1 MSGTSVIHGIG
12 NGHLSVRASEHGA
25 ELQSICAADGT
36 EYLWQGDAR
45 YWSDRAPTIFP
56 YVARLTDGIYTCEGR
71 EYAMPIHGFAP
82 YADFT
87 FEDVGPGCM
96 RFVLADSAE
105 TLASYPFHFVFSV
118 EYRLEGTSLSI
129 VYSVENRGER
139 PMYFGTGV
147 HPGINVPLEPGVPFE
162 SYKILFG
169 NACSPQRVNF
179 TPDCFIAGGSTPFDL
194 QNGQEIPLRHDI
206 FDDDAIILKD
216 TARKLRLCSPLGKR
230 AVTFEFPNYPIF
242 GLWHWPGKDAP
253 YICLEAWSSL
263 PSRKGVVE
271 DLATQPDLVCLPAN
285 EIWRNAVT
293 LSFE

>member
-1 MSGTSVIHGIG
+1 MLAKEKLFLFVYAIFRSNFPVSCHHRLFYRHIPWHANSPPSRRAAPFSHTDAPESAGLVQTVHDGKSQFLLAGSFRQKAVYIPLVEAPESLIDICR
-12 NGHLSVRASEHGA
+12 NGR
-25 ELQSICAADGT
+25 
-36 EYLWQGDAR
+36 
-45 YWSDRAPTIFP
+45 
-56 YVARLTDGIYTCEGR
+56 
-71 EYAMPIHGFAP
+71 
-82 YADFT
+82 
-87 FEDVGPGCM
+87 
-96 RFVLADSAE
+96 
-105 TLASYPFHFVFSV
+105 
-118 EYRLEGTSLSI
+118 
-129 VYSVENRGER
+129 
-139 PMYFGTGV
+139 
-147 HPGINVPLEPGVPFE
+147 
-162 SYKILFG
+162 
-169 NACSPQRVNF
+169 
-179 TPDCFIAGGSTPFDL
+179 
-194 QNGQEIPLRHDI
+194 EIPLRHDI